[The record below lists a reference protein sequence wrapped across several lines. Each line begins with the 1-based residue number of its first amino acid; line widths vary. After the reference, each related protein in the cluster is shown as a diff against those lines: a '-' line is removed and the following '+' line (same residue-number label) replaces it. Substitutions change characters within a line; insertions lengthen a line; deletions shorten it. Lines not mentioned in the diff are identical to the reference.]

1 VAYRTLVK
9 HVTLVTGNFGF
20 IGTETCKAI
29 QCLEPFDLMLGC
41 DIRDV
46 EQLDKR
52 VRRSR
57 PSRIMHLAAIARFS
71 DADRD
76 PILAYQTNVLGTQ
89 NVIDIAAKYHIP
101 VVYASTGSAIMPL
114 DDYEPPYDETIPARG
129 NSVYGCTKAI
139 GEHIVRQ
146 HTPHIILRYAH
157 IYGKEKRHHGL
168 VGGFVNRIE
177 RGLQP
182 NLYGGRQ
189 TNDFVY
195 VRDVARANVIA
206 LNAPWDKWNQT
217 YNIGTGVELTATY
230 AGDAVCDALGWEG
243 GVNVVEPRTVDPQ
256 RFALD
261 VSKAREWLGFE
272 AEYGF
277 AMGLTDMMGGDE

>member
-1 VAYRTLVK
+1 MELSTLI
-9 HVTLVTGNFGF
+9 TGALGF
-20 IGTETCKAI
+20 IGTETVK
-29 QCLEPFDLMLGC
+29 QLGPRTLSLDLMDGD
-41 DIRDV
+41 DIRDRNQF
-46 EQLDKR
+46 ER
-52 VRRSR
+52 FVREM
-57 PSRIMHLAAIARFS
+57 PPTRILHLAAIARFQ

-89 NVIDIAAKYHIP
+89 NVIDVAAKYHIP

-157 IYGKEKRHHGL
+157 IYGREKRHHGL
-168 VGGFVNRIE
+168 VGGFIERIN

-182 NLYGGRQ
+182 KLYGGRQ
-189 TNDFVY
+189 TNDFIY
-195 VRDVARANVIA
+195 VKDVARANVIA

-217 YNIGTGVELTATY
+217 YNIGTGTELTAAY
-230 AGDAVCDALGWEG
+230 AGDVICRVMGWEG
-243 GVNVVEPRTVDPQ
+243 GVDVIEPRTVDPQ

-272 AEYGF
+272 AEYSF
-277 AMGLTDMMGGDE
+277 ADGLADMMNGGDDGH

>member
-1 VAYRTLVK
+1 MTLI
-9 HVTLVTGNFGF
+9 TGSDGF
-20 IGTETCKAI
+20 IGRATFELLRRERARPI
-29 QCLEPFDLMLGC
+29 VQHIGFDLMGLC
-41 DIRDV
+41 DIRDK
-46 EQLDKR
+46 QLLDR
-52 VRRSR
+52 WVGEDL
-57 PSRIMHLAAIARFS
+57 PGRILHLAAIARFQ

-76 PILAYQTNVLGTQ
+76 PILAYQTNVVGTQ
-89 NVIDIAAKYHIP
+89 NVIDVAAKYHIP

-114 DDYEPPYDETIPARG
+114 DGYEPPFDETIPARG

-168 VGGFVNRIE
+168 VGGFVERIE

-182 NLYGGRQ
+182 RLYGGQQ
-189 TNDFVY
+189 TNDFIY
-195 VRDVARANVIA
+195 VKDVARANVLA

-217 YNIGTGVELTATY
+217 YNIGTGVELTAEE
-230 AGDAVCDALGWEG
+230 AGQAVIDAMGKK
-243 GVNVVEPRTVDPQ
+243 VEMERVEARIVDPQ

-277 AMGLTDMMGGDE
+277 ADGLADMMEES